1 MSNAPSA
8 LVNQTRQLVKSK
20 NYEGA
25 IDALRSGLEDD
36 TADVTAQEMLGVL
49 LFRLKRH
56 EEAADAFRQ
65 LTRMSPR
72 DAGAWVNLGAV
83 LNVLKDYR
91 AATDALRKAI
101 QRDKRCG
108 VAYYNLA
115 IAQKAQNQSKMA
127 VSAYEECLKIEPE
140 NTEAAINLGNLLLEL
155 KNYRKAIRVAEAAL
169 EHAPKSAKLQ
179 RLQSLAEAGA
189 DGSKVEDKPF
199 GRLVDEKELART
211 QKTLSRRELSAAD
224 RNREREFMREAA
236 RELRHAVRPIV
247 PVLDEVLPK
256 QLHTLHMAAAQKDSR
271 NEGYAAYQGLVSTIA
286 ELDEMYGAVS
296 ELAVQMRSQLRK
308 TDPGL

>member
-1 MSNAPSA
+1 M
-8 LVNQTRQLVKSK
+8 KSK
-20 NYEGA
+20 DYEGA
-25 IDALRSGLEDD
+25 IEALRSGLEEASD
-36 TADVTAQEMLGVL
+36 DVTAQEMLGVL

-83 LNVLKDYR
+83 LNVLDDYKG
-91 AATDALRKAI
+91 ASDALRKAI

-115 IAQKAQNQSKMA
+115 IAQKGQSQPKMA
-127 VSAYEECLKIEPE
+127 VSAYEECLRIEPD

-155 KNYRKAIRVAEAAL
+155 KNYRKATRVAEAAL
-169 EHAPKSAKLQ
+169 EHSPKSVKLK
-179 RLQSLAEAGA
+179 RLLSLAEAGA
-189 DGSKVEDKPF
+189 DGSKVEEKPF
-199 GRLVDEKELART
+199 GRLVDEKQLARN
-211 QKTLSRRELSAAD
+211 QKSLSRRELSPAD

-236 RELRHAVRPIV
+236 RELRHAVRPMV
-247 PVLDEVLPK
+247 PILDDVLPK
-256 QLHTLHMAAAQKDSR
+256 QLHTLHMAAAQKDTR

-286 ELDEMYGAVS
+286 ELAEMYGTVS
-296 ELAVQMRSQLRK
+296 EHAAEMRSQLHK